1 MKTTRKKVFISRDLP
16 EIGARLLR
24 EAGFDVKIWNQDR
37 PMTQEE
43 LIVEAR
49 EVDALF
55 CTSGDMINAHFLSTC
70 AHLEIISQYAVGYD
84 NVDTA
89 AATKLG
95 IPIGNT
101 PGAMSESTAD
111 IAFGLMIAVSRWMF
125 YMHKRI
131 IADKW
136 DYFRPKANLGIEL
149 SGKTLG
155 VFGLGQI
162 GIEMARRC
170 KGAYNMDIIYCNRS
184 NNSHAEKELD
194 ARLVDFETLLTESD
208 VLSVHSVLS
217 NETRGLFDKSAFNK
231 MKNTSIFINTSR
243 GGVHNE
249 ADLIEALQSG
259 TIWGA
264 GLDVTNPEPMDHNNP
279 LLQMERVAVTPH
291 LGSATVEA
299 RDRMATLAANNII
312 SFYESNSVP
321 HLVNPEVFTR

>member
-1 MKTTRKKVFISRDLP
+1 MKTARKKVFISRDLP
-16 EIGARLLR
+16 DVGARLLR
-24 EAGFDVKIWNQDR
+24 EAGFDVKTWNQDR

-43 LIVEAR
+43 LIVEVS

-55 CTSGDMINAHFLSTC
+55 CTSGDKINAHFLNTC
-70 AHLEIISQYAVGYD
+70 SHLDIISQYAVGYD
-84 NVDTA
+84 NVDITTA
-89 AATKLG
+89 SKLG

-111 IAFGLMIAVSRWMF
+111 IAFGLMIAVARWMLF
-125 YMHKRI
+125 MHKRI
-131 IADKW
+131 IAGKW

-155 VFGLGQI
+155 IFGLGQI
-162 GIEMARRC
+162 GMEMARRC
-170 KGAYNMDIIYCNRS
+170 KGAYKMDIIYHNRS
-184 NNSHAEKELD
+184 HNMDAEEELD
-194 ARLVDFETLLTESD
+194 ARLVDFETLLRESD

-217 NETRGLFDKSAFNK
+217 DETREIFDESAFNK
-231 MKNTSIFINTSR
+231 MKNTSIFINTAR

-249 ADLIEALQSG
+249 ADLIKALQSG
-259 TIWGA
+259 SIWGA
-264 GLDVTNPEPMDHNNP
+264 GLDVTNPEPMHPNNP

-312 SFYESNSVP
+312 SFYENNTVP
-321 HLVNPEVFTR
+321 HLVNTEVFSK

>member
-1 MKTTRKKVFISRDLP
+1 MKTASKKVFISRDLP
-16 EIGARLLR
+16 DIGARLLTD
-24 EAGFDVKIWNQDR
+24 AGFDVKIWNQDR
-37 PMTQEE
+37 PMTQKE
-43 LIVEAR
+43 LIREAR
-49 EVDALF
+49 EVNALF
-55 CTSGDMINAHFLSTC
+55 CTSGDKINAHFLNTC

-84 NVDTA
+84 NVDINTA
-89 AATKLG
+89 TELG

-125 YMHKRI
+125 YMHKGI
-131 IADKW
+131 IEGKW

-149 SGKTLG
+149 TGRTLG

-162 GIEMARRC
+162 GMEMARRC
-170 KGAYNMDIIYCNRS
+170 KGAYKMDIIYCNR
-184 NNSHAEKELD
+184 NHNIEAEKELG
-194 ARLVDFETLLTESD
+194 ARLVDFETLLKESD

-217 NETRGLFDKSAFNK
+217 DDTRELFDRSAFEK

-243 GGVHNE
+243 GGVHRE
-249 ADLIEALQSG
+249 EDLIEALQAG

-264 GLDVTNPEPMDHNNP
+264 GLDVTNPEPMHPDNP

-312 SFYESNSVP
+312 SFYKNKSVP
-321 HLVNPEVFTR
+321 HLVNPEVFSK